1 MGRSGQVVV
10 RESTNIA
17 WICCE
22 QDRPGASCSFQRVL
36 ACSFQRVLAC
46 FYSRLQ
52 PNSGRVCVPIPPQPV
67 RQIDYS

>member
-10 RESTNIA
+10 RETTNIA

-22 QDRPGASCSFQRVL
+22 QDRPGAS
-36 ACSFQRVLAC
+36 CSFQRVLAC